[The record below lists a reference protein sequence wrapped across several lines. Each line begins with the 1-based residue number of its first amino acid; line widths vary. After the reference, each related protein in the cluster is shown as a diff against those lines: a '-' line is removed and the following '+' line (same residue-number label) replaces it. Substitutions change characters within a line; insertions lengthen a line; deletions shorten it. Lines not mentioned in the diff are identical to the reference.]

1 MKTKTKKVNWL
12 LILICIAAFLLLQWL
27 FIGYRFNFGPFKS
40 LGDIRMGRIEGNTA
54 AYSMEHV
61 SLLEGNP
68 LQGGKC
74 VLSGLVCH
82 LRCFLA
88 ARRDS

>member
-1 MKTKTKKVNWL
+1 M
-12 LILICIAAFLLLQWL
+12 ICVAAFLLVEWL

-40 LGDIRMGRIEGNTA
+40 LGDIRMGKIEGNTA

-68 LQGGKC
+68 LQGS
-74 VLSGLVCH
+74 VVP
-82 LRCFLA
+82 
-88 ARRDS
+88 